1 MKNFE
6 YEIKLNDDGR
16 PYIHIDDP
24 KLDVSHRFACLE
36 LTKYMLYEL
45 MKNKEELPED
55 FLKDLAIAG
64 DMVSGISDKMANII
78 KGQMDAMSDAED
90 ILNTDTEDE

>member
-24 KLDVSHRFACLE
+24 KLDVDHRFACLE
-36 LTKYMLYEL
+36 ITKYMLFEL
-45 MKNKEELPED
+45 MKNNEELPED
-55 FLKDLAIAG
+55 FIKDLAIAG
-64 DMVSGISDKMANII
+64 DMVNGLSDKMSTII
-78 KGQMDAMSDAED
+78 KGQMDAKSDAED
-90 ILNTDTEDE
+90 ILNTDTEE

>member
-1 MKNFE
+1 MNNFE

-24 KLDVSHRFACLE
+24 KLDVEHRFACLE
-36 LTKYMLYEL
+36 LTKYMLFEL
-45 MKNKEELPED
+45 TKNKELPED

-64 DMVSGISDKMANII
+64 DMVNGISDKMGEII
-78 KGQMDAMSDAED
+78 LGQMNAMKDLLED
-90 ILNTDTEDE
+90 DTED

>member
-6 YEIKLNDDGR
+6 YEIKLNEDGR

-24 KLDVSHRFACLE
+24 KLDAEHRFACLE
-36 LTKYMLYEL
+36 LTKYMLFEL
-45 MKNKEELPED
+45 TKNPDLPED

-64 DMVSGISDKMANII
+64 DMVSGISDKMADVI
-78 KGQMDAMSDAED
+78 KGQMDAISDIDD
-90 ILNTDTEDE
+90 ILNTDTEEE